1 MTVSAELLARIAAL
15 PCFADAQNIEAL
27 GGGITNVNLT
37 VEDQGR
43 KFVVR
48 LGDDIL
54 EHGVMRWNE
63 LSIARAA
70 AQAGV
75 SPAVHH
81 SEQGLMV
88 LDFVD
93 AAPLTAE
100 DLHDPALLVEV
111 TKMIRTMHH
120 DVEAQVTGPVL
131 SFHVFH
137 ILRSYAAFLEV
148 NGSSHR
154 PLLPEL
160 MLQAD
165 QLQGAVGKIDL
176 VLGHNDL
183 LPANIMRGADR
194 LWLIDWEYGG
204 FNTPLFDLGGLA
216 TNAGLEP
223 EAEALM
229 LRSYFDADPDAD
241 LMHRYGAMKCASL
254 LRETM
259 WSMVSEITSSL
270 DFDYAS
276 YSKENLSNYRQA
288 YANQFPARGQS

>member
-15 PCFADAQNIEAL
+15 PCFADPQNIETL

-75 SPAVHH
+75 SPAVYH
-81 SEQGLMV
+81 SEQGVMV

-93 AAPLTAE
+93 AAPMSAE

-111 TKMIRTMHH
+111 TKMVRTMHH

-137 ILRSYAAFLEV
+137 ILRSYAAFLEA

-154 PLLPEL
+154 SLLQEL
-160 MLQAD
+160 MSEAD
-165 QLQGAVGKIDL
+165 QLQAAVGKIDL

-183 LPANIMRGADR
+183 LPANILRGADR

-204 FNTPLFDLGGLA
+204 FNSPLFDLGGLA

-259 WSMVSEITSSL
+259 WSMVSEITSTL

-288 YANQFPARGQS
+288 YATQFPARGQS

>member
-1 MTVSAELLARIAAL
+1 MTVSAELLARVGAL
-15 PCFADAQNIEAL
+15 PCFDVPQNIEAL

-81 SEQGLMV
+81 YEQGVMV

-93 AAPLTAE
+93 AAPMSAE
-100 DLHDPALLVEV
+100 DLHEPALLVEV
-111 TKMIRTMHH
+111 TKMIRAMHN

-137 ILRSYAAFLEV
+137 ILRSYAAFLEA

-154 PLLPEL
+154 SLLPEL

>member
-1 MTVSAELLARIAAL
+1 MTVSAELLARVGAL
-15 PCFADAQNIEAL
+15 PCFDAPQNIEAL

-81 SEQGLMV
+81 YEQGVMV

-93 AAPLTAE
+93 AAPMSAE
-100 DLHDPALLVEV
+100 DLHEPALLVEV
-111 TKMIRTMHH
+111 TKMIRAMHN

-137 ILRSYAAFLEV
+137 ILRSYAAFLEA

-254 LRETM
+254 LRESM